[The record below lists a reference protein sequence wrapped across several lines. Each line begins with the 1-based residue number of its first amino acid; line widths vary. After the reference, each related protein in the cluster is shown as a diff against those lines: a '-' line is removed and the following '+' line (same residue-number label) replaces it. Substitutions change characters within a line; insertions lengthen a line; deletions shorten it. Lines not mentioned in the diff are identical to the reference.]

1 MPYLSA
7 NGITQYYELTGR
19 GLPIV
24 FVHGA
29 FVDHRM
35 WESQAQ
41 AFSPAHQVI
50 RHDLRGH
57 GQTGGSAEPRYSIEL
72 FAQDLRALIDLL
84 EIDHPVLCGLSLGG
98 MIAQAYAAS
107 FPVAGLVLV
116 DTLASARLSWR
127 DSLMRKVV
135 YPRWL
140 LSTAARVLPA
150 DWFARFAVTASRIA
164 EGQRF
169 LGSQASTRDYV
180 RSCMERMTNR
190 ELTKTIE
197 AIYRFRLQPLSGV
210 SAPALVLSG
219 EHEAGIVKRHSLEI
233 SRQIAHATRA
243 EIPGA
248 GHLSNLDN
256 PVAFNA
262 RLRAFLE
269 AV

>member
-19 GLPIV
+19 GLPLV

-29 FVDHRM
+29 FVDLRM
-35 WESQAQ
+35 WDSQAQ
-41 AFSPAHQVI
+41 EFRSAHQVI

-57 GQTGGSAEPRYSIEL
+57 GQTGGSAESSYSIEL

-84 EIDHPVLCGLSLGG
+84 EIDPPVLCGLSLGG

-116 DTLASARLSWR
+116 DTLASAGLSWR
-127 DSLMRKVV
+127 DSLVRNVV

-140 LSTAARVLPA
+140 LSTAARVLPT
-150 DWFARFAVTASRIA
+150 DWFARLAVTGSQVL
-164 EGQRF
+164 EGRRF
-169 LGSQASTRDYV
+169 LGAQASTLDYV
-180 RSCMERMTNR
+180 RSCLRRMTNR
-190 ELTKTIE
+190 ELSKTMK
-197 AIYRFRLQPLSGV
+197 AIYRFRLQPLSGLL
-210 SAPALVLSG
+210 APALILSG
-219 EHEAGIVKRHSLEI
+219 EHEAGIIKRHSLEI
-233 SRQIAHATRA
+233 SRQIAHARRG